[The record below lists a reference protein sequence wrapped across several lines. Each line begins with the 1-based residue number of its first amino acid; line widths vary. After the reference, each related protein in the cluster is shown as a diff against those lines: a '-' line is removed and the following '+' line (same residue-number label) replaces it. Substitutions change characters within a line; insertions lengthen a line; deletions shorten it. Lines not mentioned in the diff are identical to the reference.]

1 MTNAEILDYIK
12 LRYDVITSS
21 GAPGYADSDLSLF
34 FNKAQKVFVKSLY
47 NEDANPA
54 RKGAEETEKRSK
66 DLSELKDHSVIST
79 FTSGDHGTVSYFVE
93 LPVNFWLS
101 LKEECLITYNNI
113 CNVSVTERVPVKPIK
128 EDYYNANIKNPYK
141 KPFSESIWRL
151 DRERTDTT
159 LALSATNLKR
169 HELILFSGATPASY
183 LVSYYRRPKVVD
195 LTDNNDFC
203 ELDPMNHEKIA
214 DIAVQLMMQTT
225 GRQEF
230 QTKAFENNN
239 IIE

>member
-1 MTNAEILDYIK
+1 MTNAEILDYM
-12 LRYDVITSS
+12 LVRYDVITSS

-34 FNKAQKVFVKSLY
+34 FNKAQKVFVKSLV

-66 DLSELKDHSVIST
+66 DLVELKDHTNVTT
-79 FTSGDHGTVSYFVE
+79 FTTGDHGDVSYFME
-93 LPVNFWLS
+93 LPADFWLS
-101 LKEECLITYNNI
+101 LKEECTVAYTNI
-113 CNVSVTERVPVKPIK
+113 CGDLVTDRIPVKPIK

-141 KPFSESIWRL
+141 KPYLELLWRL
-151 DRERTDTT
+151 DRERTDTG

-169 HELILFSGATPASY
+169 HELIVFNGATPANY
-183 LVSYYRRPKVVD
+183 RVSYYRRPKEVD
-195 LTDNNDFC
+195 LTDINDFC

-214 DIAVQLMMQTT
+214 DIAVELMMQTT

-230 QTKAFENNN
+230 QTKAFENKQ

>member
-21 GAPGYADSDLSLF
+21 GAPGYADLDLSLF

-54 RKGAEETEKRSK
+54 KKGAEETEKRSK
-66 DLSELKDHSVIST
+66 DLVELKDHANITT
-79 FTSGDHGTVSYFVE
+79 FTAGDHGSVSHFVE
-93 LPVNFWLS
+93 LPNDFWLT
-101 LKEECLITYNNI
+101 LKEECSITYNNI

-141 KPFSESIWRL
+141 KPYSEQLWRI
-151 DRERTDTT
+151 DRERTDVTN
-159 LALSATNLKR
+159 ALSATNLKR
-169 HELILFSGATPASY
+169 HELILFNGATPVNY
-183 LVSYYRRPKVVD
+183 RVSYYRRPKTVD
-195 LTDNNDFC
+195 LTNNNDFC

>member
-66 DLSELKDHSVIST
+66 DLSELKDHSVVST

-93 LPVNFWLS
+93 LPMNFWLT

-141 KPFSESIWRL
+141 KPFSEQIWRL

-169 HELILFSGATPASY
+169 HELILFTGATPNSY

-195 LTDNNDFC
+195 LTDNTDFC

-225 GRQEF
+225 GRQEY
-230 QTKAFENNN
+230 QTKTFENNN

>member
-12 LRYDVITSS
+12 LRYDVITSN
-21 GAPGYADSDLSLF
+21 GAPGYADLDLSIF
-34 FNKAQKVFVKSLY
+34 FNKAQKVFVKSLV

-54 RKGAEETEKRSK
+54 RKGLEETEKRSK
-66 DLSELKDHSVIST
+66 DLSELKDHTVVST
-79 FTSGDHGTVSYFVE
+79 FTSGDHGAVSYFVE
-93 LPVNFWLS
+93 LPVDFWLT
-101 LKEECLITYNNI
+101 LKEECSITYNNI
-113 CNVSVTERVPVKPIK
+113 CNISVTERVPVKPIK

-141 KPFSESIWRL
+141 KPYSELLWRI
-151 DRERTDTT
+151 DRERSNTNI
-159 LALSATNLKR
+159 ALSTTNLKR
-169 HELILFSGATPASY
+169 HELILFNGATPVNY
-183 LVSYYRRPKVVD
+183 RVSYYRRPKQVD

-225 GRQEF
+225 GRPEF
-230 QTKAFENNN
+230 QTKTFENNN